1 MRSKIKV
8 DGKFYKPVPWLSKD
22 GNDNEC
28 DGCAFQANGCIN
40 DYNTGNACDDGNEF
54 CGMILIPATNRGWAD
69 YIALKLEKAS

>member
-22 GNDNEC
+22 GKVNEC
-28 DGCAFQANGCIN
+28 DGCAFHQNNCLLHTYN
-40 DYNTGNACDDGNEF
+40 DICAEGNEF
-54 CGMILIPATNRGWAD
+54 AQMILIPATNRGWAD